1 MRKGLLYLAGL
12 FLALGCLTGCRKKE
26 VRPGDVAGYDQGEA
40 YLSIWVHSMQFRY
53 PENPGPAAGAAKSI
67 CLSMIFV

>member
-40 YLSIWVHSMQFRY
+40 YRL
-53 PENPGPAAGAAKSI
+53 
-67 CLSMIFV
+67 LL